1 MTGLFEDAGG
11 KGLLRALGSLF
22 VVPAEDALGPEVVR
36 RPPAVAVVCSAG
48 DAVTVGSALA
58 LAVAGE
64 RRAPCVLVAAW
75 TGGAPQPHGFAAPWV
90 GPGRRLA
97 ANLAARGQD
106 ARASGRLVHVA
117 LPAGEVEAV
126 AAAERAIAAAGTAP
140 TVLAVGGARTDAF
153 DRLLAEQDVVLVA
166 TAPNADPELAALAAA
181 AVPLPG
187 HAVAS
192 CSLAPAAPTR
202 ALARAGLTLS
212 PSLRAALRPALEAL
226 A

>member
-1 MTGLFEDAGG
+1 MSRP
-11 KGLLRALGSLF
+11 LLRAVGGLF
-22 VVPAEDALGPEVVR
+22 VAPAEVAPGAEAVR

-48 DAVTVGSALA
+48 DAVTAGSALA
-58 LAVAGE
+58 LAVARE
-64 RRAPCVLVAAW
+64 WSAPCVLVAAW
-75 TGGAPQPHGFAAPWV
+75 TGGAAQTHGLVAPAV
-90 GPGRRLA
+90 GPARRLA

-117 LPAGEVEAV
+117 LPAGELDAV

-166 TAPNADPELAALAAA
+166 TAPDADPELAALAAA

-192 CSLAPAAPTR
+192 CSLAPAASTR
-202 ALARAGLTLS
+202 ALARAGVTLA